1 MLTTIIIEDERLARE
16 HLRQQLLRIDP
27 EIRVLAT
34 PGSVAE
40 GIACLSQPVQADVIF
55 SDVQLSDGLS
65 FEIFR
70 HTGIQAPVVFITGY
84 DDFIMNSFEYN
95 GIDYLLKPVDER
107 DLEKSLQKYR
117 MFQHHFGGKATELSK
132 LASYFDNRKR
142 TRLVV
147 KKGMENIALRV
158 EEIVLFYTE
167 HKLVY
172 VITQSGKKYVSDK
185 NLGELEL
192 ELDESVFF
200 RVNRQYLV
208 NINFIRGFKSYE
220 KVKLQVDLTLPEI
233 NERCVIIVS
242 QETAPA
248 FRKWIY
254 EA

>member
-1 MLTTIIIEDERLARE
+1 MLTTIIIEDERLARD
-16 HLRQQLLRIDP
+16 HLRNMLLRIDP
-27 EIRVLAT
+27 TIQVLAT
-34 PGSVAE
+34 PASVAE
-40 GIACLSQPVQADVIF
+40 GIACLEQPVPADVIF

-70 HTGIQAPVVFITGY
+70 HSRIQAPVVFITAY
-84 DDFIMNSFEYN
+84 DDFILNSFEYN

-107 DLEKSLQKYR
+107 DLEKALQKYR
-117 MFQHHFGGKATELSK
+117 MLRNHFSGKTSELNK
-132 LASYFDNRKR
+132 LARYFDNRKR
-142 TRLVV
+142 SRLVV
-147 KKGMENIALRV
+147 KKGLENIALRV

-167 HKLVY
+167 NKLVY
-172 VITQSGKKYVSDK
+172 VITQNGKKYLSDK

-192 ELDESVFF
+192 ELDETVFF

-208 NINFIRGFKSYE
+208 NINYIRGFKSYE
-220 KVKLQVDLTLPEI
+220 KVKLQVDLSIPEL

>member
-1 MLTTIIIEDERLARE
+1 MLQTIIIEDERLARE
-16 HLRQQLLRIDP
+16 QLRGMLQRIDP
-27 EIRVLAT
+27 DIRVLAALE
-34 PGSVAE
+34 SVSE
-40 GIACLSQPVQADVIF
+40 GIRYFGQPVQADVIF

-70 HTGIQAPVVFITGY
+70 QTGIQAPVVFITGY

-107 DLEKSLQKYR
+107 DLEKALQKYK
-117 MFQHHFGGKATELSK
+117 MFRHHFSGRNEELHK
-132 LASYFDNRKR
+132 LATYFDNRKK

-147 KKGMENIALRV
+147 KKGLENIALKV

-167 HKLVY
+167 NKLVY
-172 VITQSGKKYVSDK
+172 VITHTGKKYLADR
-185 NLGELEL
+185 NLGELEA
-192 ELDESVFF
+192 ELDEAMFF
-200 RVNRQYLV
+200 RMNRQYLV
-208 NINFIRGFKSYE
+208 NINYIRGFKSYE
-220 KVKLQVDLTLPEI
+220 KVKLQVDLTVPEL
-233 NERCVIIVS
+233 NDRCVIIVS